1 MRVGVIIGAAFFL
14 VGCSSGDSELR
25 DLNVRRAVEIEG
37 AGYEPSPSCN
47 LVGSV
52 SMPEQDLSS
61 LGSATGGAEVDFIH
75 ELSGKALR
83 MGGNLVVPAAGV
95 STKMSASSGSSF
107 SGDVYHCPR

>member
-1 MRVGVIIGAAFFL
+1 M
-14 VGCSSGDSELR
+14 
-25 DLNVRRAVEIEG
+25 RRAVEIEG
-37 AGYEPSPSCN
+37 AGYEPSPSCIRK
-47 LVGSV
+47 GSV
-52 SMPEQDLSS
+52 SMPELDLSS

-95 STKMSASSGSSF
+95 STKTSASSGNVF

>member
-1 MRVGVIIGAAFFL
+1 MLTSVIIGAALFL
-14 VGCSSGDSELR
+14 VGCSSGDSELLG
-25 DLNVRRAVEIEG
+25 LNVRRAVEIEG
-37 AGYEPSPSCN
+37 AGYEPSPSCIRK
-47 LVGSV
+47 GSV
-52 SMPEQDLSS
+52 SMPELDLSS

-95 STKMSASSGSSF
+95 STKTSASSGNVF

>member
-1 MRVGVIIGAAFFL
+1 MLTRVIIATAFFL
-14 VGCSSGDSELR
+14 MGCSSGDSELG
-25 DLNVRRAVEIEG
+25 DLNVRRAVEIAG
-37 AGYEPSPSCN
+37 AGYEPKPGCIPK
-47 LVGSV
+47 GSV
-52 SMPEQDLSS
+52 SMPELDLSF

-95 STKMSASSGSSF
+95 SAKTSASSGNAF